1 MNVLVTGCSGFVGRH
16 LLAYA
21 GARLDAHCI
30 GTTRSPS
37 NNHNTVYCE
46 LTDYRQVDDV
56 IEQVHPELIFHA
68 AGSFTNDFETDSLNN
83 IVAARNILDAAVKH
97 IPGAR
102 IMLMGSAAEYGDIDA
117 NDNPVNE
124 QHMLSPISI
133 YGWSK
138 AAQSLLAPMY
148 SSRYGIKV
156 MVARTFNLLGE
167 GMSGQLFT
175 GHVEQQIRNVLAG
188 EAERITVGSL
198 DAKRDYIDID
208 SACAM
213 YLAIATKGKAGE
225 VYNVGSG
232 KAISM
237 RELLDIMLKTAGLD
251 IDIVDERADDISK
264 KEVSTIYA
272 DISKVTAL
280 MQ

>member
-21 GARLDAHCI
+21 GTQLDANCI

-37 NNHNTVYCE
+37 NDSNTVYCE

-56 IEQVHPELIFHA
+56 IEQVQPELIFHA
-68 AGSFTNDFETDSLNN
+68 AGSFSNDFETDSLNN
-83 IVAARNILDAAVKH
+83 IVAARNILDAVVNHK
-97 IPGAR
+97 PDAR
-102 IMLMGSAAEYGDIDA
+102 VMLMGSAAEYGEVEA
-117 NDNPVNE
+117 GENPVNE
-124 QHMLSPISI
+124 QHKLGPISI

-148 SSRYGIKV
+148 YSQHGIKV

-167 GMSGQLFT
+167 GMSEILFT
-175 GHVEQQIRNVLAG
+175 GRVEQQIRSVLAG
-188 EAERITVGSL
+188 KEERISVGSL
-198 DAKRDYIDID
+198 DAERDYIDIN

-213 YLAIATKGKAGE
+213 YLAIATKGEAGE

-237 RELLDIMLKTAGLD
+237 RELLDVMLKTARLD
-251 IDIVDERADDISK
+251 IDIVDERVDELQR